1 VVAFSRRSAL
11 DLTKNR
17 VTLALEAARA
27 AGQPLLDLTLS
38 NPTLAGIR
46 YADGVSD
53 ALSRAPGVLRYEP
66 EPFGLASAR
75 AAVSALFRER
85 GVAVPAEHVA
95 LTASTSEAYAFSFKL
110 FCDPGDRVLVPAPSY
125 PLLEHLGALEGVELV
140 PYRLGFDGAWFIDV
154 SEVERA
160 VTERTRAIVLVSP
173 NNPTGSY
180 LKRDELTRLL
190 ALGLPLLSDEV
201 FAEYPLGSDARRA
214 VSVLEA
220 TDGLVLALDGLSKV
234 AALPQLKLAWM
245 ALGGESR
252 LVDAAL
258 ARLEVILDTFLS
270 PSTPVQRALP
280 ELLASRHV
288 ATDAIRARVIA
299 NRAALGALSAG
310 SALTPLP
317 TEGGWYGVVR
327 MPATATDEEFTLR
340 ALSAGVL
347 VQPGYFFDFE
357 REPHLV
363 VSLLTPEAPFAEGIR
378 RLRALVS

>member
-1 VVAFSRRSAL
+1 MVVFSRRSAL
-11 DLTKNR
+11 DLSKNR

-27 AGQPLLDLTLS
+27 RAEQLLDLTVS

-46 YADGVSD
+46 YADGIAD
-53 ALSRAPGVLRYEP
+53 ALSRAPDVMRYEP
-66 EPFGLASAR
+66 EPFGLGSAR
-75 AAVSALFRER
+75 EAVSALFRER
-85 GVAVPAEHVA
+85 GVSVPAGHVA

-110 FCDPGDRVLVPAPSY
+110 FCDPGDQVLVPAPSY

-140 PYRLGFDGAWFIDV
+140 PYRLGFDGAWFVDV
-154 SEVERA
+154 AEVARA

-180 LKRDELTRLL
+180 LKRDELARLTG
-190 ALGLPLLSDEV
+190 LGLPLISDEV
-201 FAEYPLGSDARRA
+201 FAEYPLGPDARRA
-214 VSVLEA
+214 ASVLEA
-220 TDGLVLALDGLSKV
+220 TEGLVLALDGLSKV

-245 ALGGESR
+245 VLGGENG
-252 LVDAAL
+252 LVQDAL

-288 ATDAIRARVIA
+288 ATDAIRARLVA
-299 NRAALGALSAG
+299 NHAALVALSAG
-310 SALTPLP
+310 SALTPLAV
-317 TEGGWYGVVR
+317 EGGWYGVVR
-327 MPATATDEEFTLR
+327 MPATATDEDFAIR
-340 ALSAGVL
+340 AIAAGVL

-363 VSLLTPEAPFAEGIR
+363 VSLLTPEANFAEGIR
-378 RLRALVS
+378 RLRSLVS